1 MELRTLPDG
10 RTGYLCYCLGNLISN
25 QFDPYTNLTAAVTLT
40 LTRSGETGLVTVSGA
55 EYAPMFMLHASD
67 SNEGRY
73 RLLDIRKSMQDFEQ
87 GDTSVVN
94 RSVYDRMQQGRSDLH
109 RIFGTDE
116 VLSLAA

>member
-1 MELRTLPDG
+1 M
-10 RTGYLCYCLGNLISN
+10 
-25 QFDPYTNLTAAVTLT
+25 
-40 LTRSGETGLVTVSGA
+40 TVSGA

-94 RSVYDRMQQGRSDLH
+94 RSVYDRMKQGRSDLH

-116 VLSLAA
+116 EQHKKTSRFPCWFFNTLVTFDFRHGVDLRTQR